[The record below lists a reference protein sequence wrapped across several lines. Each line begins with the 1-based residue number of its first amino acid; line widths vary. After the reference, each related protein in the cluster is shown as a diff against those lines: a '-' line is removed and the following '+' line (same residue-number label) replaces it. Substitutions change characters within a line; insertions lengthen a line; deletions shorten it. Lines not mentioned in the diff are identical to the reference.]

1 MPIISADDT
10 DALDAVLAVR
20 THAAPAVP
28 STGAYRPD
36 RHSPG
41 LDEVL
46 RRRRS
51 VRQFVHGGL
60 TRTELLG
67 VLDRAC
73 AVLAAWS
80 ERAPAVPADSVLLT
94 DTDGVAGLADGL
106 HRYDSGQLSSVPQVG
121 RSTDLRTRYV
131 DAPALLFVCGP
142 IPRADSGDYGHRL
155 VGAGAFGYT
164 LWLSALSS
172 GLAGSVHC
180 SSAALVTAT
189 AHRLRPGLRHLFTV
203 AIGRSQPT
211 VALSEDR
218 GSDGK
223 TPAA

>member
-20 THAAPAVP
+20 AHAAPVAP
-28 STGAYRPD
+28 SAGAYRPD
-36 RHSPG
+36 RQSPS

-51 VRQFVHGGL
+51 VRRFVHGDL

-67 VLDRAC
+67 VLDQAC
-73 AVLAAWS
+73 AVLTAWS
-80 ERAPAVPADSVLLT
+80 DRAPVVPADFVLLT

-106 HRYDSGQLSSVPQVG
+106 YRHDTGQLSSVPADD
-121 RSTDLRTRYV
+121 RSAELRTRYV

-142 IPRADSGDYGHRL
+142 MPRADSGDYGHRL
-155 VGAGAFGYT
+155 VAAGAFGHT

-172 GLAGSVHC
+172 GLAGSVYG

-203 AIGRSQPT
+203 AIGRG
-211 VALSEDR
+211 D
-218 GSDGK
+218 GSG
-223 TPAA
+223 A